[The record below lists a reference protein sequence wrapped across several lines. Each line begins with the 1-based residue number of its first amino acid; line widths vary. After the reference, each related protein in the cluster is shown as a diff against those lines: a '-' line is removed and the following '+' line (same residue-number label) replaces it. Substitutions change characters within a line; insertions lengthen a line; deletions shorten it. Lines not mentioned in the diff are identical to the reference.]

1 MKKEYINP
9 TIEVVKI
16 QTAQMLASS
25 DVDAAISQETQ
36 DNGDALG
43 HGSFFDF
50 GEDD

>member
-16 QTAQMLASS
+16 QAAQLLAGS
-25 DVDAAISQETQ
+25 DVNAALEGEQSNE
-36 DNGDALG
+36 NALG

>member
-9 TIEVVKI
+9 TLEVVKI

-25 DVDAAISQETQ
+25 DVNAALDGEQSNEE
-36 DNGDALG
+36 ALG